1 MTTSIADYP
10 GTAQHQALLQAV
22 VAHYQN
28 DPRVLAVILFGS
40 LARSGDT
47 WDAHSDLD
55 LDVII
60 ADSVK
65 LEPIPELQRL
75 CQSFAALGEKAAVIV
90 PDGDDAGDVLLESL
104 MRLSVRYH
112 PLAQTSPNIVGSMKV
127 LAGSL
132 NQASIVAAGEANRHR
147 RRAAPPLSQLLDQC
161 VYYASIIRVCLWRE
175 RTWPTIEFL
184 HRARGLLMEI
194 FSRTHAGERAWNA
207 FEYKADRNLQARL
220 GTMVAHADLPSLCQ
234 ALEQLLDLLEND
246 LEDFSEGQLHLT
258 EAHRIV
264 IHRIRSS
271 L

>member
-1 MTTSIADYP
+1 MNYP

-47 WDAHSDLD
+47 WEADSDLD
-55 LDVII
+55 LDVVI

-65 LEPIPELQRL
+65 LKPIPELQRL
-75 CQSFAALGEKAAVIV
+75 CESFAALGERAALIV

-112 PLAQTSPNIVGSMKV
+112 PLAQTSPNITGSMKI

-132 NQASIVAAGEANRHR
+132 DQASIVAAGAANH

-161 VYYASIIRVCLWRE
+161 VYYASVIRVCLRRE
-175 RTWPTIEFL
+175 GIWITLELL
-184 HRARGLLMEI
+184 HRTRGLLMEI
-194 FSRTHAGERAWNA
+194 FSRTHAGERAWQV
-207 FEYKADRNLQARL
+207 FEREADQSLQARL
-220 GTMVAHADLPSLCQ
+220 GETLAHADLPALRQ
-234 ALEQLLDLLEND
+234 ALERLLNLLEND
-246 LEDFSEGQLHLT
+246 LDDLADGQLHLT
-258 EAHRIV
+258 EAHRTV
-264 IHRIRSS
+264 INRIRAN